1 MYHIKG
7 GREMQVYFEK
17 EKENMLKLLERIV
30 NIDSGSY
37 QKLGVDK
44 VGDILIHEFEQ
55 LGFIADVQE
64 VHDKGNNIVLKH
76 KEATNP
82 SILLIGHIDTV
93 FPAGTVEKRPFT
105 IEGDHAK
112 GPGVIDMKASHVM
125 TLYAL
130 KYLISQNNDAYKNVV
145 IIINTDEEIGS
156 ITSREL
162 IEATAEKV
170 KHVFIM
176 EPADLDGNVVI
187 GRKGGGKFFLKIYGK
202 SAHSGVAPEKGASA
216 IQELALKIIPLHELT
231 KWEGIHVNVGLVN
244 GGQSVNTIAPFA
256 EAGIDLRFET
266 QEQGEFAQS
275 KILEICSFTE
285 TPNTRIEISGGITRP
300 AWKMEENQNE
310 LLKIMKE
317 AASELNIDLGATYSG
332 GGSDGNFTGNM
343 GIPTIDGLGPRGG
356 NAHQDDEFMVIS
368 SLSERGQLL
377 VKALDKIN
385 KRKEEEILLNSN

>member
-1 MYHIKG
+1 
-7 GREMQVYFEK
+7 MQGYFEQ
-17 EKENMLKLLERIV
+17 EKENMLQLLERIV
-30 NIDSGSY
+30 NINSGSY
-37 QKLGVDK
+37 QKAGVDK
-44 VGDILIHEFEQ
+44 VGDILINEFEQ
-55 LGFIADVQE
+55 LGFIAE
-64 VHDKGNNIVLKH
+64 VHDVLDKGNNIVLKH

-93 FPAGTVEKRPFT
+93 FPAGTVEKRPFSM
-105 IEGDHAK
+105 EGDYAK
-112 GPGVIDMKASHVM
+112 GPGVFDMKASHVM

-130 KYLISQNNDAYKNVV
+130 KYLISQNNDAYKNVI

-162 IEATAEKV
+162 IEATAKTV
-170 KHVFIM
+170 DHVLIM
-176 EPADLDGNVVI
+176 EPADLDGNVVN
-187 GRKGGGKFFLKIYGK
+187 GRKGGGKFFVKIYGK

-216 IQELALKIIPLHELT
+216 IQELALKIVKLHELT
-231 KWEGIHVNVGLVN
+231 KLEGIHVNVGLVS

-275 KILEICSFTE
+275 KIVEICSYTE
-285 TPNTRIEISGGITRP
+285 TSDTRIELNGGITRP
-300 AWKMEENQNE
+300 AWKIEEKKND
-310 LLKIMKE
+310 LLFVLKE
-317 AASELNIDLGATYSG
+317 AASELQLDLGTRYSG

-343 GIPTIDGLGPRGG
+343 GIPTVDGLGPRGG

-377 VKALDKIN
+377 VKVLNKLTKQKVRESFKIETN
-385 KRKEEEILLNSN
+385 TF